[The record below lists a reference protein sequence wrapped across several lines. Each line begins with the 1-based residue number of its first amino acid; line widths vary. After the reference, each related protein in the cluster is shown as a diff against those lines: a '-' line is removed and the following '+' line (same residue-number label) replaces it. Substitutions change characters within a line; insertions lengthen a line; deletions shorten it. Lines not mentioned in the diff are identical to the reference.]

1 MLFPSTTHTMKLT
14 LSHTNH
20 VPSKSI
26 IEMIENELK
35 SLLPALQI
43 DEAIVHVERSLTDS
57 PPFSASF
64 HLVTPGPDVI
74 VNASDHTLRAAVL
87 KAFKLIDG
95 KIEHR
100 HAKRSHRREVAPA
113 IELTRRRPA
122 GGQHK

>member
-1 MLFPSTTHTMKLT
+1 MVFPSTTPTMKLT
-14 LSHTNH
+14 LSHRNH
-20 VPSKSI
+20 APSKSI

-87 KAFKLIDG
+87 KAFKLIDA

-100 HAKRSHRREVAPA
+100 HTKRSHRREVAPA